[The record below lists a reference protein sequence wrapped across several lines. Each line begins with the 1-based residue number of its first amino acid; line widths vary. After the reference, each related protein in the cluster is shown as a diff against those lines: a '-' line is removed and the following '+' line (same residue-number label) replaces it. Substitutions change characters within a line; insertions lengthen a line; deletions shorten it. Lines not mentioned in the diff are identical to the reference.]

1 MNANQSHDQLSAVLW
16 DMDGTVIDTEPYWMR
31 AEHALVDECGGS
43 WSDELGLS
51 LVGNDLTVSAK
62 VLQNQGV
69 DLDVLTIVDRL
80 QSDVAQQVKEEP
92 LWRPGATELL
102 AECRSLGMATALV
115 TMSWTLLA
123 EAVVAE
129 LPSDSFDVIVT
140 GDRVEQGK
148 PEPDAYLLACKEL
161 GVEPSRCVAIEDSPT
176 GMKAAVAAGVPT
188 VGVRHLVDLPS
199 LPGSVVIDSLSGM
212 SLADLTALAH
222 EIRGA
227 S

>member
-1 MNANQSHDQLSAVLW
+1 MTAQHSQDQLSAVLW
-16 DMDGTVIDTEPYWMR
+16 DMDGTIIDTEPYWML

-62 VLQNQGV
+62 VLQKQGV
-69 DLDVLTIVDRL
+69 DLDVLTIIDRL
-80 QSDVAQQVKEEP
+80 QSDVARRVKVEP

-102 AECRSLGMATALV
+102 AECRSLGMSTSLV

-129 LPSDSFDVIVT
+129 LPSGSFDVVVT
-140 GDRVEQGK
+140 GDLVERGK
-148 PEPDAYLLACKEL
+148 PEPDAYLLSCDKL
-161 GVEPSRCVAIEDSPT
+161 GVEPGRCVAIEDSPT

-188 VGVRHLVDLPS
+188 VGVRHLVELPQ
-199 LPGSVVIDSLSGM
+199 LPGSVVIDSLSGKT
-212 SLADLTALAH
+212 LADVTALAGS
-222 EIRGA
+222 IRSGR
-227 S
+227 